1 MRKRLFPATKVILA
15 VVAGIVSTS
24 ADALDWRGNVSSELT
39 LFPQFS
45 VGTENWKASTS
56 FAADV
61 ELSQDLTDNI
71 LLTAHPFVRWD
82 QQDDERTVTGVREL
96 LLSFTGDTWE
106 LNAGLGRVFWGVT
119 ESDNPVD
126 IINQTDIVEDLTGD
140 EKLGEPMLN
149 LNWFSD
155 NYGEFG
161 VFLLPQ
167 FQERT
172 TIGENGRPTPGIAV
186 DRSLTTFESSDG
198 NDDFGYAL
206 RWTRSFDAWDVGL
219 HYFDGTSRDPTFIP
233 VISDTGAVLAPRYS
247 LLRQTG
253 IDALGLYG
261 DLAVK
266 AEVIHQTGGEIESH
280 AEAVTGI
287 EYTLVGLL
295 APLQE
300 NEKLPDD
307 WCTPD
312 TRNPFK
318 KLACNDRIDLG
329 LVLEYLWDQRGTDSD
344 QLFQN
349 DMLLGL
355 RFAFNDAATSDALF
369 GILQDLDG
377 GATTLSIEASTR
389 LFESYRLKIFGQ
401 QFVNTNGDTT
411 LDVFD
416 RESFLQLDFS
426 YFF

>member
-1 MRKRLFPATKVILA
+1 MRKRLFPATEVILA
-15 VVAGIVSTS
+15 VAGGLVSTG

-45 VGTENWKASTS
+45 VGTENWKLNTS

-71 LLTAHPFVRWD
+71 LLTAHPFIRWD
-82 QQDDERTVTGVREL
+82 QQDDERTVAGVREL
-96 LLSFTGDTWE
+96 LISIAGDTWE
-106 LNAGLGRVFWGVT
+106 LNAGLGKVFWGVT
-119 ESDNPVD
+119 ESHNPVD
-126 IINQTDIVEDLTGD
+126 IINQTDFVEDLTGD

-198 NDDFGYAL
+198 DDDFGYAL
-206 RWTRSFDAWDVGL
+206 RWTRSFDTWDVGL
-219 HYFDGTSRDPTFIP
+219 HYFDGTSRNPTFIP

-266 AEVIHQTGGEIESH
+266 AEVIYQTGGEIESH
-280 AEAVTGI
+280 AVAVTGI
-287 EYTLVGLL
+287 EYTLTGLL
-295 APLQE
+295 SPLQE
-300 NEKLPDD
+300 NDKLPED

-312 TRNPFK
+312 VRNPFK

-329 LVLEYLWDQRGTDSD
+329 LVLEYLWNQRGTDSN
-344 QLFQN
+344 QLYQN
-349 DMLLGL
+349 DLLLGF

-389 LFESYRLKIFGQ
+389 LFESYRLKVFGQ
-401 QFVNTNGDTT
+401 QFVNTGSDTI

-416 RESFLQLDFS
+416 RESFLQVDFS